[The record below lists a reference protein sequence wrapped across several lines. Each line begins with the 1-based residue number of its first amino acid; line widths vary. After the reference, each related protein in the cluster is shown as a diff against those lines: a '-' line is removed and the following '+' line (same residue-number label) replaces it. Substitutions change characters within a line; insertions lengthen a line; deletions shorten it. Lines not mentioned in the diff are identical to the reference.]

1 VGNPYRRTAEIC
13 RLRLTFGGAER
24 QTKKIKEDAEFRGFF
39 DLSSS
44 DLTSP
49 APMTEAR
56 FLPAG
61 ENGARENKASAAPGS
76 DDGARI
82 SL

>member
-44 DLTSP
+44 GFGAARAHDGSP
-49 APMTEAR
+49 FFAR
-56 FLPAG
+56 RRKWRP
-61 ENGARENKASAAPGS
+61 
-76 DDGARI
+76 
-82 SL
+82 

>member
-1 VGNPYRRTAEIC
+1 VGNPYHRTAEIC

-39 DLSSS
+39 DSSS
-44 DLTSP
+44 SGFGV
-49 APMTEAR
+49 AR
-56 FLPAG
+56 AQTGAHFLPAG
-61 ENGARENKASAAPGS
+61 EKGARENKASAAPGS